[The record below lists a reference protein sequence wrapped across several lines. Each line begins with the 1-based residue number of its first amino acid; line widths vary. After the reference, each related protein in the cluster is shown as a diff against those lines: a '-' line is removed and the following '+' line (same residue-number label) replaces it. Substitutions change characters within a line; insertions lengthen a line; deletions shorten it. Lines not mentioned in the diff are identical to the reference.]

1 MKSNID
7 VLYLSAT
14 PIPRT
19 LYSALSGFR
28 DISLIETPPV
38 GRRGTKVVVAKYSD
52 RILKT
57 AIERELERG
66 GQVFIVQN
74 DIDELEPLKEKVKK
88 IFPEVSVEI
97 VHGQMKADRIER
109 IMHNFFEGKVQILVA
124 TAIVESGL
132 DVPSANTLIVIG
144 AERFG
149 LSQLYQLKG
158 RVGRG
163 IEKGYCYLLT
173 SPKAKLTSEAVKRL
187 EAMKKLSPLGGG
199 FQLALKDLEIRG
211 AGTLLGPKQ
220 SGFVNTVGL
229 DLYLKLFEEVAKEKE
244 EEDVKINIPVEAFI
258 PEDYIED
265 TKERLRIYGELS
277 KADDPERIMEE
288 LKKVH
293 GYLPDPLVNM
303 FKVMKVKKL
312 AKEVGIKEV
321 SMTPSGKAIVTFGD
335 EPAVSPER
343 LVEFVK
349 EKGAT
354 FTPDKKLHVEV
365 GNLEGL
371 IRVLEELQ
379 QTV

>member
-1 MKSNID
+1 
-7 VLYLSAT
+7 
-14 PIPRT
+14 
-19 LYSALSGFR
+19 
-28 DISLIETPPV
+28 
-38 GRRGTKVVVAKYSD
+38 
-52 RILKT
+52 
-57 AIERELERG
+57 
-66 GQVFIVQN
+66 
-74 DIDELEPLKEKVKK
+74 
-88 IFPEVSVEI
+88 
-97 VHGQMKADRIER
+97 
-109 IMHNFFEGKVQILVA
+109 
-124 TAIVESGL
+124 
-132 DVPSANTLIVIG
+132 LIVIG

-173 SPKAKLTSEAVKRL
+173 SPNAKLTSEAVKRL

-244 EEDVKINIPVEAFI
+244 EEDVNINIPVEAFI

-265 TKERLRIYGELS
+265 TRERLRIYGELS
-277 KADDPERIMEE
+277 RAENPEEVLKE
-288 LKKVH
+288 LEKVH

-303 FKVMKVKKL
+303 FKVMKVKRL
-312 AKEVGIKEV
+312 AKEVGVKEI
-321 SMTPSGKAIVTFGD
+321 SMTPSGKAIITFGD
-335 EPAVSPER
+335 EPTVSPER

-349 EKGAT
+349 KKGAT
-354 FTPDKKLHVEV
+354 FTPDRKLYVDVES
-365 GNLEGL
+365 LEGL
-371 IRVLEELQ
+371 LKTLEELQ